1 MSTQPEIIQLRDKLE
16 KLQEQ
21 ARRSRSRGIFG
32 FGLLIF
38 VIILSSTY
46 AFVQQ
51 VQAEK
56 NAMEANRQREL
67 AENTLMVAE
76 SNAAEAQMQ
85 RAISEVHRAAADRVQ
100 EELQKC
106 QSSRKR

>member
-1 MSTQPEIIQLRDKLE
+1 MSTQPEIIQLRDELK

-51 VQAEK
+51 GQAEK
-56 NAMEANRQREL
+56 NWMEANRQREL
-67 AENTLMVAE
+67 AENSRVVAE
-76 SNAAEAQMQ
+76 SNAAEARMQ
-85 RAISEVHRAAADRVQ
+85 REISEEQRAAAAA
-100 EELQKC
+100 ELQKC

>member
-1 MSTQPEIIQLRDKLE
+1 MSTQPEIIQLRDELK

-38 VIILSSTY
+38 AIILSSTY

-51 VQAEK
+51 GQAEK
-56 NAMEANRQREL
+56 NWMEANRQREL
-67 AENTLMVAE
+67 AENSRMVAE
-76 SNAAEAQMQ
+76 SSAAEAHRQRMQ
-85 RAISEVHRAAADRVQ
+85 REISEEQRAAAAA
-100 EELQKC
+100 ELQKC